1 MLLSKNININSIKYD
16 RINKIIIYLCRW
28 VCSTNAK
35 DIGILYMIFGFFS
48 AMIGTGLSMIIR
60 LELSGVG
67 QQYINSSK
75 YDQLYNVI
83 ISAHAIYMIFM
94 FVMPVLIGGFGNY
107 FIPIMIGAPD
117 MAFPRLNNISF
128 WLLPISSL
136 LLILSTLTDTGAGTG
151 WTLYPPLSNII
162 YHSGTSVDLVIFALH
177 IAGISSL
184 LGAIN
189 FIATIINMRL
199 PGLTLHKMPLFVW
212 SIFITAFLLL
222 LSLPILA
229 GGITLLLTD
238 RNFNTTF
245 YEPAGGG
252 DPILFQHIF
261 WLFGHPEVY
270 ILILPAF
277 GIISHVI
284 STFSNKPIFG
294 QLGMIYA
301 LASIAILGF
310 AVWAHHQYVVGMDID
325 SRSYFTAAT
334 MVIAI
339 PTGIKIFSWLATLFG
354 GNLMFYTPLL
364 YALGFL
370 ILFTIGGLTGVIL
383 ANASLD
389 IALHDTYYI
398 VGHFHYVLSMG
409 AVFGIFAAYFYWS
422 PKMIG
427 YFYNEFLAKIQF
439 FLLFIGVNL
448 TFFPFHFLGL
458 AGMPRRY
465 ADYPDSYL
473 FWNQIASFGSFLSL
487 IAILLFIYI
496 IYLQFVQRISTRNII
511 LNYSNLWVHSQYFYN
526 LKAFKSSSS
535 SLELITHT
543 PPHFH
548 TFSQLPIL

>member
-1 MLLSKNININSIKYD
+1 M
-16 RINKIIIYLCRW
+16 KIIRW
-28 VCSTNAK
+28 CCSTNAK
-35 DIGILYMIFGFFS
+35 DIGILYMIFGFVS
-48 AMIGTGLSMIIR
+48 AMIGTGLSIIIR
-60 LELSGVG
+60 LELSGG
-67 QQYINSSK
+67 GEQYINSSK
-75 YDQLYNVI
+75 YDQIYNVL

-107 FIPIMIGAPD
+107 FVPILIGAPD

-136 LLILSTLTDTGAGTG
+136 LLILSTITDMGAGTG

-162 YHSGTSVDLVIFALH
+162 YHSGTSVDLVIFGLH

-199 PGLTLHKMPLFVW
+199 PGLTYHKMPLFVW
-212 SIFITAFLLL
+212 SILITAFLLL

-229 GGITLLLTD
+229 AGITLLLTD
-238 RNFNTTF
+238 RNFNTSF
-245 YEPAGGG
+245 YEPMSGG

-354 GNLMFYTPLL
+354 GKIFYYTPLL

-370 ILFTIGGLTGVIL
+370 ILFTIGGITGVIL

-389 IALHDTYYI
+389 IALHDTYYV

-409 AVFGIFAAYFYWS
+409 AVFGILAGYFYWS

-427 YFYNEFLAKIQF
+427 SNYNEFLAKIQF
-439 FLLFIGVNL
+439 FVLFIGVNL

-465 ADYPDSYL
+465 ADYPDNYL
-473 FWNQIASFGSFLSL
+473 FWNKLASFGSILSFA
-487 IAILLFIYI
+487 AILLFIYI
-496 IYLQFVQRISTRNII
+496 IYLQFTNHNNI
-511 LNYSNLWVHSQYFYN
+511 LNDHNQSGYLNLWVSFPFYFKYFDILFN
-526 LKAFKSSSS
+526 KYTS
-535 SLELITHT
+535 SLEFTTNT
-543 PPHFH
+543 PPQFH
-548 TFSQLPIL
+548 TFTLLPVS